1 MLTMSVD
8 YSLMEKEELIKLL
21 NRLDRR
27 AKYGLHFE
35 PQSEDFLDKLRQHTP
50 LLRKNSDK
58 CINGNGPVH
67 IFIEGENY
75 HALQVLNHTHKQRI
89 DLIYID
95 PPYNTGNKDFV
106 YNDSFVDD
114 KDSFRHSKWLS
125 FMSRRLKLAKEL
137 LKNDG
142 AIVIS
147 IDDNEFAQ
155 LKLLC
160 DNVFG
165 EDNFVECIP
174 WRKKGPK
181 GKQPTTMMVNCH
193 EYLMVYKKSDAFSFR
208 GTPRDIADYPN
219 DDNDGYGPYAN
230 NNQNL
235 KSTTKSPDKA
245 VTITEPG
252 TGRTFT
258 DTWSYGIEQLE
269 KFIQDG
275 KIIWPKK
282 DDGQPRIRDYLWG
295 KERQFIALSSEW
307 ISERESIPKGW
318 PNVEQNTKM
327 VKSMLPEVD
336 FPHPKPIK
344 LIEYLISTT
353 CGEDAII
360 LDFFAGSGTTGH
372 AVMNLNAADGGT
384 RRCILCTNNENG
396 IAERITYPRLVA
408 AINGWKQGKNSV
420 PGTNASLAYF
430 QLRYL
435 ENKTTA
441 DETYLNL
448 QKKFGGIT
456 MLKHHCFEVIHAQK
470 VSEWIDFVIFGGA
483 ESTGPVYSVLIF
495 NVYSIPEAVA
505 WFEREGILENVH
517 FSVFSYGTFAYE
529 DDFPETE
536 LAYTVSPYPEQ
547 YLVSLEATKKI
558 GG

>member
-1 MLTMSVD
+1 MGVD

-21 NRLDRR
+21 NRLERR

-35 PQSEDFLDKLRQHTP
+35 PQSEDFLHSKNHYTP
-50 LLRKNSDK
+50 LLLWKRDK
-58 CINGNGPVH
+58 HIRGNGPEH

-106 YNDSFVDD
+106 YNDTFVDTE
-114 KDSFRHSKWLS
+114 DSFRHSKWLS

-142 AIVIS
+142 AIMIS

-174 WRKKGPK
+174 WKKKTPK
-181 GKQPTTMMVNCH
+181 GVPPRNMMANTH
-193 EYLMVYKKSDAFSFR
+193 EYLLVYQKSSEFR
-208 GTPRDIADYPN
+208 FIGIPRDPSQYPN
-219 DDNDGYGPYAN
+219 DDNDGKGPYAN
-230 NNQNL
+230 ASQNL
-235 KSTTKSPDKA
+235 KSTTKSQDE
-245 VTITEPG
+245 VFTITDPN

-258 DTWSYGIEQLE
+258 DTWAYSE
-269 KFIQDG
+269 KELNRMIAENE
-275 KIIWPKK
+275 ILWPK
-282 DDGQPRIRDYLWG
+282 DDTGQVRAKDYLFG
-295 KERQFIALSSEW
+295 KRNQEKALPSEW
-307 ISERESIPKGW
+307 ISRYSGRDESF
-318 PNVEQNTKM
+318 PNVQKNTEMFKAM
-327 VKSMLPEVD
+327 VPTDAQFLN
-336 FPHPKPIK
+336 PKPIN
-344 LIEYLISTT
+344 LMQYLISVT
-353 CGEDAII
+353 CENDAII

-384 RRCILCTNNENG
+384 RRCIICTNNENG

-408 AINGWKQGKNSV
+408 AINGWKQGKKTV
-420 PGTNASLAYF
+420 QGTNAALTYF
-430 QLRYL
+430 GIRYL
-435 ENKTTA
+435 ENETTA

-448 QKKFGGIT
+448 HNRLGGIT
-456 MLKHHCFEVIHAQK
+456 RLKHHAFEVCYIQEGSA
-470 VSEWIDFVIFGGA
+470 SRDFVIFGGA
-483 ESTGPVYSVLIF
+483 ESTGPVYSVIIY
-495 NVYSIPEAVA
+495 NVSSIPDAVA
-505 WFEREGILENVH
+505 WFEKNGIRENVH

-536 LAYTVSPYPEQ
+536 LAYTVSPYPEH
-547 YLVSLEATKKI
+547 YLVSLETTRKI

>member
-1 MLTMSVD
+1 MAVD

-21 NRLDRR
+21 NRVERR

-35 PQSEDFLDKLRQHTP
+35 PQSEDFLDAHSHHTP
-50 LLRKNSDK
+50 LLQMDSNK
-58 CINGNGPVH
+58 CIKGNGPEH

-106 YNDSFVDD
+106 YNDTYIDVE
-114 KDSFRHSKWLS
+114 DSFRHSKWLS

-174 WRKKGPK
+174 WKKKTPK
-181 GKQPTTMMVNCH
+181 GVPPRNMMANTH
-193 EYLMVYKKSDAFSFR
+193 EYLLVYQKSSEFR
-208 GTPRDIADYPN
+208 FIGVPRDPSEYPN
-219 DDNDGYGPYAN
+219 DDNDGKGPYAN
-230 NNQNL
+230 ASQNL
-235 KSTTKSPDKA
+235 KSTIKSQDE
-245 VTITEPG
+245 VFTITDPN

-258 DTWSYGIEQLE
+258 DTWAYSE
-269 KFIQDG
+269 KELNRMIAENE
-275 KIIWPKK
+275 ILWPK
-282 DDGQPRIRDYLWG
+282 DDTGQVRAKDYLYG
-295 KERQFIALSSEW
+295 KRNQQKALPSEW
-307 ISERESIPKGW
+307 ISPYSGRDASF
-318 PNVEQNTKM
+318 PNVQKNTEM
-327 VKSMLPEVD
+327 FKSMVPTDAQFLN
-336 FPHPKPIK
+336 PKPIN
-344 LIEYLISTT
+344 LMQHLISVT
-353 CGEDAII
+353 CEEDAII

-396 IAERITYPRLVA
+396 IAERITYPRLAA

-420 PGTNASLAYF
+420 RGTNAALAYF
-430 QLRYL
+430 RLRYL

-448 QKKFGGIT
+448 QNLLGGIT
-456 MLKHHCFEVIHAQK
+456 MLKHHAFKRLHLQEGSATRDYVIC
-470 VSEWIDFVIFGGA
+470 GGL
-483 ESTGPVYSVLIF
+483 ESTEPVYSVIIY
-495 NVYSIPEAVA
+495 NVHSIHDAVA
-505 WFEREGILENVH
+505 WFEKNGIHENVH

-536 LAYTVSPYPEQ
+536 LDYTVSPYPEH
-547 YLVSLEATKKI
+547 YLVSLDATKKI
-558 GG
+558 GV